1 MRQFASIRVRLPVTP
16 GTVARQAPLS
26 LGSSRQGCWGGA
38 PPGDLPDPGVE
49 PASLYVS
56 LLAGGFLTTS
66 ATWGAHK
73 EEM

>member
-1 MRQFASIRVRLPVTP
+1 MAIRFSRVRLPVTP

-26 LGSSRQGCWGGA
+26 LASPGKDAGVGRLQGISPTQGLN
-38 PPGDLPDPGVE
+38 PHLFPSPV
-49 PASLYVS
+49 
-56 LLAGGFLTTS
+56 LAGGFLTTS